1 MPILAILFSG
11 NLLFHLAQLGMV
23 DDGID
28 IGLRLALGGLTLLI
42 TILGG
47 RVVPA
52 FTTNALRRLGEE
64 RLPVSRT
71 WLTIISIGSVA
82 GLVVAETAAPTAA
95 LTGWIA
101 IAAAVANGAR
111 LSGWCGL
118 RTIAHPIV
126 FILHL
131 GYAWLVAALFLK
143 GLAIFDLGIGQQAA
157 THALT
162 AGTIGTM
169 TLAIMGRAALGHTGR
184 TIVAG
189 PALIS
194 AYVLVTAGALIRV
207 IVPSMFPDLYNP
219 GILLSGIA
227 WSAAFAV
234 FAVAFLPVLTMP
246 RVRTPG

>member
-1 MPILAILFSG
+1 MLTAVPSWTDTRPLSGVPLAVLCVVWLAGRIAVTISSILPAEAVAIVDLAFLPLLAAQILSLLAGRGSRRNLIFLPILAILFSG
-11 NLLFHLAQLGMV
+11 NLLFHLEQLGIV

-28 IGLRLALGGLTLLI
+28 VGLRLALGGLTLLI

-71 WLTIISIGSVA
+71 WLTIISIGLVA
-82 GLVVAETAAPTAA
+82 GFMVAETAAPTAA

-131 GYAWLVAALFLK
+131 GYAWLVAALFFEGGWRSSTWASVNK
-143 GLAIFDLGIGQQAA
+143 PPP
-157 THALT
+157 
-162 AGTIGTM
+162 M
-169 TLAIMGRAALGHTGR
+169 R
-184 TIVAG
+184 
-189 PALIS
+189 
-194 AYVLVTAGALIRV
+194 
-207 IVPSMFPDLYNP
+207 
-219 GILLSGIA
+219 
-227 WSAAFAV
+227 
-234 FAVAFLPVLTMP
+234 
-246 RVRTPG
+246 